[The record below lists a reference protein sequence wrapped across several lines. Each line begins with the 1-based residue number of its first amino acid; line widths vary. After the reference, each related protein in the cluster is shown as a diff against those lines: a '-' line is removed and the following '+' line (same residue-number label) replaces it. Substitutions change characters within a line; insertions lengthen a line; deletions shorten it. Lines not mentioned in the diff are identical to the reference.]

1 SKLAASSPW
10 TALVITCKSKKQAD
24 AIQSQLDMRQKLGIL
39 AKDLLILCIED
50 PQEGLGSGGATL
62 NALLVVTE
70 LLSAQRDYTVVT
82 SDVLKDARILIM
94 HFGRYFPYNPSG
106 RGFISLSLVPENG
119 EIDCLVTNFDAL
131 YRSVTSN
138 LAFNAP
144 PGLWVC
150 SSDMLITFPQDYT
163 INWDEVNVNDGA
175 VCISVPSPARYASYH
190 GVYKIGDQKKVQD
203 LIFRGTPAQISACR
217 LNENVDLVPLAT
229 GIVFFSTFATE
240 RLLTTHVTPPLDACT
255 YMGIDSGME
264 PLCLSLFFDI
274 LLALATD
281 VNEREFIKGNRS
293 GAFGKENNS
302 TERKDKQLM
311 RNARSVLW
319 KHLRDLPLTA
329 IHIDVGMH
337 YYLDMSK
344 SPSEYCN
351 ILRMHCPEVKGF
363 QSSHCVHSYVASNS
377 KLGENVLL
385 INSIVESGVT
395 VGNNTMISHSHLTAN
410 TTVGK
415 DCYIYGLD
423 KSSCELIS
431 DSFISDATTLIGSFT
446 SLENSR
452 RVFVSLHILKPEI
465 QNAEILPF
473 SYRNVLA
480 KASFNEHKSTLF
492 MAKLI
497 PVHHP
502 NQKINIL
509 DSMVLLNDHIS
520 KSAYEKWL
528 SSERYSF
535 CEVLENV
542 DHMKEFKYRMSLY
555 FDVACKKTKE
565 ILLRNYNVS
574 LLPFFKMFVANGQ
587 HMRMLKLLDNIAIE
601 AVSGEVGMMRRPD
614 ISARAFACIAD
625 VMGYM
630 AGAKSGL
637 RSGPASNKHW
647 KLPLSYLEQGK
658 VEKGVNALASIRE
671 SWLSHPDQL
680 TRAARHYEGA
690 EQILIRHAVMSAST
704 FVKMVPSVKMPSST
718 WYLAECP
725 ARIDISGGWTDTP
738 PVCYEHG
745 GAVVNAAI
753 LLDGKRPIGA
763 RIRKIKQPVILLTLL
778 GEDDSSTQIIECSN
792 KKDFSDYYQPQA
804 PGALLKACFILA
816 KVVDLDSEISLEKQ
830 LLSEFDGGFELQTW
844 SMLPRGSGL
853 GTSSI
858 LAGAVMNVVYR
869 AAGYSVDNDSIIH
882 SVLLVEQMLT
892 TGGGWQDQVGGCLG
906 GIKIGRSANTLPLHV
921 TVEMLCIESYWR
933 QKKMMATGCEP
944 ETCARM
950 MEVLRPYS
958 YGQALCGAGGG
969 GFMYV
974 LLKDVHSNE
983 FIGNLL
989 KSVEGAQDAVVYDV
1003 KIDRLGM

>member
-1 SKLAASSPW
+1 
-10 TALVITCKSKKQAD
+10 
-24 AIQSQLDMRQKLGIL
+24 
-39 AKDLLILCIED
+39 
-50 PQEGLGSGGATL
+50 
-62 NALLVVTE
+62 
-70 LLSAQRDYTVVT
+70 
-82 SDVLKDARILIM
+82 
-94 HFGRYFPYNPSG
+94 
-106 RGFISLSLVPENG
+106 
-119 EIDCLVTNFDAL
+119 
-131 YRSVTSN
+131 
-138 LAFNAP
+138 
-144 PGLWVC
+144 
-150 SSDMLITFPQDYT
+150 
-163 INWDEVNVNDGA
+163 
-175 VCISVPSPARYASYH
+175 
-190 GVYKIGDQKKVQD
+190 
-203 LIFRGTPAQISACR
+203 
-217 LNENVDLVPLAT
+217 T

-423 KSSCELIS
+423 KSSS
-431 DSFISDATTLIGSFT
+431 
-446 SLENSR
+446 
-452 RVFVSLHILKPEI
+452 
-465 QNAEILPF
+465 
-473 SYRNVLA
+473 
-480 KASFNEHKSTLF
+480 SFNEHKSTLF

-601 AVSGEVGMMRRPD
+601 A
-614 ISARAFACIAD
+614 
-625 VMGYM
+625 
-630 AGAKSGL
+630 
-637 RSGPASNKHW
+637 
-647 KLPLSYLEQGK
+647 LPL
-658 VEKGVNALASIRE
+658 
-671 SWLSHPDQL
+671 
-680 TRAARHYEGA
+680 
-690 EQILIRHAVMSAST
+690 
-704 FVKMVPSVKMPSST
+704 SST

-921 TVEMLCIESYWR
+921 TVEMLVVSDNFI
-933 QKKMMATGCEP
+933 KKFTNRLKLVYTGK
-944 ETCARM
+944 TRLARNLLQN
-950 MEVLRPYS
+950 VLRNWY
-958 YGQALCGAGGG
+958 ARRTEILNICRDLRDNA
-969 GFMYV
+969 
-974 LLKDVHSNE
+974 E
-983 FIGNLL
+983 
-989 KSVEGAQDAVVYDV
+989 ECADAFKNSD
-1003 KIDRLGM
+1003 